1 MGASFWFHY
10 GFALGVVALAL
21 LGLHAIVKLVAAR
34 AGLTS
39 GRRTITVIETVAFT
53 PGAQLHVV
61 SAGSRRV
68 LVGTTRDAIAYLGDL
83 ATEGERPST
92 AATPRSG

>member
-53 PGAQLHVV
+53 LHVV